1 MMTDM
6 LLGVDPGQRT
16 GICCIYF
23 APGSVQLGSYFDI
36 PNGVSG
42 VLEWW
47 TRHLPTIKASSCTIV
62 MEDFTT
68 REGKFGIDH
77 TPERVIGAVK
87 ALADMHGIKVIMRP
101 PAGRL
106 KQVPDAVLRRLGV
119 HLAGK
124 GNRNAKEAVRHC
136 VAVLKARKHPAVLAA
151 FDEEV

>member
-1 MMTDM
+1 MTDM
-6 LLGVDPGQRT
+6 LLGIDPGKRT
-16 GICCIYF
+16 GICWI
-23 APGSVQLGSYFDI
+23 AADERWVDLVNHFDV
-36 PNGVSG
+36 PDGVDG
-42 VLEWW
+42 VLGWW
-47 TRHLPTIKASSCTIV
+47 DGRFPNVMALSPTIV

-87 ALADMHGIKVIMRP
+87 ALADMHGIEVIMRA

-119 HLAGK
+119 YLAGR

-136 VAVLKARKHPAVLAA
+136 VAVLKARKHPVVLAA

>member
-1 MMTDM
+1 MTDV

-16 GICCIYF
+16 GICWIF
-23 APGSVQLGSYFDI
+23 VDEDHVEMPRHEDV

-42 VLEWW
+42 TLKWW
-47 TRHLPTIKASSCTIV
+47 SDNLRLIKASSCTIV

-87 ALADMHGIKVIMRP
+87 ALADMHGIEVIMRA

-119 HLAGK
+119 YLAGK
-124 GNRNAKEAVRHC
+124 ANRNAKEAVRHC
-136 VAVLKARKHPAVLAA
+136 VAVLKARKHPVVLAA

>member
-1 MMTDM
+1 MTDM
-6 LLGVDPGQRT
+6 LLGIDSGKRT
-16 GICCIYF
+16 GICWI
-23 APGSVQLGSYFDI
+23 AANESWVDLVNHFDI

-42 VLEWW
+42 VMSWW
-47 TRHLPTIKASSCTIV
+47 HHNRPLTTNSDFTIV

>member
-1 MMTDM
+1 MTDM
-6 LLGVDPGQRT
+6 LLGIDPGKRT
-16 GICCIYF
+16 GICWIYS
-23 APGSVQLGSYFDI
+23 AGNQVALGNWFDV
-36 PNGVSG
+36 PDGVGGAIS
-42 VLEWW
+42 WW
-47 TRHLPTIKASSCTIV
+47 HHNRPVITNSDFTIV

-87 ALADMHGIKVIMRP
+87 ALADIHGIEVIMRP

-119 HLAGK
+119 YLAGK
-124 GNRNAKEAVRHC
+124 ANRNAKEAVRHC
-136 VAVLKARKHPAVLAA
+136 VAVLKARKHPVVLAA